1 MGPWARPPL
10 TDLSP
15 RRIALLKPSALGDIV
30 HSLPVLAAL
39 RRRFP
44 AAHLTW
50 IVNSG
55 YRSLL
60 EGHPD
65 LDAILPFDRGAVRGG
80 LRKALASYAGFFK
93 ELRRRRFDLVIDL
106 QGLLRTGIMA
116 LASGA
121 PSASAWPAPAKAHA
135 GSTPTSSAFP
145 TMPARTL
152 SIATGGWRRL
162 SGLPVPRC
170 RFTCRYRPWPGAG
183 PGTAWPAGPGRGSW
197 WGPARAGRPSAGR
210 RRISPAWRGWRR
222 SADGG
227 TVVLVGGG
235 DERLLSQQVK
245 DRLAGPHLDLTGQ
258 TTLPQ
263 LSAVLAC
270 ADLMIAND
278 TGPLHLAV
286 ALGRPVVAPYT
297 CTKVQR
303 TGPYQLPGS
312 AIESSVWCQG
322 SYLKRCP
329 RLECMAELTPERLW
343 PLVEEVLERWSRT
356 TVTRPA

>member
-15 RRIALLKPSALGDIV
+15 HRIALLKPSALGDIV

-80 LRKALASYAGFFK
+80 LRKALSSYAGFFK
-93 ELRRRRFDLVIDL
+93 ELRRQRFDLVIDL

-121 PSASAWPAPAKAHA
+121 SRHVGLASAAKAQRWFYTDLVRVPDHAGTHAVDRYWRVAEALGITSAPLPFHVPLPSLARSWAGSAWPA
-135 GSTPTSSAFP
+135 G
-145 TMPARTL
+145 R
-152 SIATGGWRRL
+152 
-162 SGLPVPRC
+162 
-170 RFTCRYRPWPGAG
+170 
-183 PGTAWPAGPGRGSW
+183 GRGSW

-210 RRISPAWRGWRR
+210 RRISRAWRAWRKSTTAAR
-222 SADGG
+222 LSWSAAVMKDFS
-227 TVVLVGGG
+227 
-235 DERLLSQQVK
+235 LS
-245 DRLAGPHLDLTGQ
+245 R
-258 TTLPQ
+258 
-263 LSAVLAC
+263 
-270 ADLMIAND
+270 
-278 TGPLHLAV
+278 
-286 ALGRPVVAPYT
+286 
-297 CTKVQR
+297 
-303 TGPYQLPGS
+303 
-312 AIESSVWCQG
+312 
-322 SYLKRCP
+322 
-329 RLECMAELTPERLW
+329 
-343 PLVEEVLERWSRT
+343 
-356 TVTRPA
+356 

>member
-116 LASGA
+116 LASGS
-121 PSASAWPAPAKAHA
+121 SAARRPGQRPRRRTLVLHRPRPRSRPCRHARCRSLLAGGA
-135 GSTPTSSAFP
+135 GSRDYQC
-145 TMPARTL
+145 PAAVSRA
-152 SIATGGWRRL
+152 ATDPGPELGRGPPGRL
-162 SGLPVPRC
+162 
-170 RFTCRYRPWPGAG
+170 AH
-183 PGTAWPAGPGRGSW
+183 GRGSW

-210 RRISPAWRGWRR
+210 RRISPACRGWRR
-222 SADGG
+222 RYGG

-235 DERLLSQQVK
+235 DENFS
-245 DRLAGPHLDLTGQ
+245 P
-258 TTLPQ
+258 
-263 LSAVLAC
+263 
-270 ADLMIAND
+270 
-278 TGPLHLAV
+278 
-286 ALGRPVVAPYT
+286 
-297 CTKVQR
+297 
-303 TGPYQLPGS
+303 
-312 AIESSVWCQG
+312 
-322 SYLKRCP
+322 
-329 RLECMAELTPERLW
+329 
-343 PLVEEVLERWSRT
+343 SR
-356 TVTRPA
+356 